1 VTDFGW
7 SLPSVRERARECQ
20 RVEVVD
26 GSPVL
31 LVVAFVVGGLLG
43 CVCGVLFRGGF

>member
-1 VTDFGW
+1 MSDFGW

-31 LVVAFVVGGLLG
+31 LVFAFVVGGLLG
-43 CVCGVLFRGGF
+43 CVCGVWLKG

>member
-1 VTDFGW
+1 MTDFGW

-20 RVEVVD
+20 RVEVIN

-31 LVVAFVVGGLLG
+31 LVFALLIGAALG
-43 CVCGVLFRGGF
+43 CVCGVWIKG